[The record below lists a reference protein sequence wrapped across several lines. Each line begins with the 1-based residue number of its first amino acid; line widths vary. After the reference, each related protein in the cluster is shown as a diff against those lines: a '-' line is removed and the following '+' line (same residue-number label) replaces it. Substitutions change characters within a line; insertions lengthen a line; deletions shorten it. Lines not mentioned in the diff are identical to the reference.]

1 MIVSKDIFL
10 KKLVQLPELSSN
22 TIAFV
27 FADNPDINISSR
39 ETFFA
44 NVISYFKR
52 FKEHKPDITQYKLE
66 EDDNLIKSWEGKDL
80 RIQNVKLKSVR
91 GYPQSEKPFGIDFK
105 GKNGEPQSMIILGG
119 NATGKSSFYDAIEY
133 SYCNSIGEALLRA
146 YKEGSEDDVKFMDFL
161 EHNDNGKSNIF
172 CHIQTKS
179 AEFDIQEHKDNI
191 PKSVRDKINPDT
203 HFVSDYDI
211 YTKGQLDYEKNTQRS
226 FHNIIAQSLGLT
238 ELLEFEKQLTTF
250 TLYKRQVESRNVSS
264 LKKSN
269 DNQQTLI
276 NSNEK
281 AIREK
286 QISLEQL
293 KQQQSISP
301 DDKKIKETL
310 EIINT
315 IKQIPFETSLNASQF
330 KRSIDQFNIAYTNLI
345 SKEIKNGGLNEIQF
359 LNLGLELLKE
369 HDDCPFCGSSKLLKD
384 EIAISVNQRISKI
397 KELNEVTH
405 ILNKAAN
412 ELIGDIENLKTQ
424 VDILKSKNVKEVNIT
439 KEKTEFNELFVLDNS
454 FGTTIGELTAKEII
468 TELFNSNENPNYL
481 KDKNKFLFELFKSNF
496 EFAEKELTQFLNA
509 VAEFNSKRIAIIR
522 KIELDVAGK
531 TQTKSLTEQIIE
543 LNKEITDLQKQSA
556 DARANIKRD
565 TEKINDLQEQ
575 MSQFEEVKADASA
588 FTKIYH
594 NALNEEINKSFAPIK
609 MVVEEV
615 LENYFKFDNRDIEL
629 VISKQPEEF
638 DEETGEVISEIITAQ
653 LKIKNQNIPLQSVG
667 KYLNTFHFRLF
678 STMVGISIAIASR
691 RNTQVNLPLVLDDV
705 FYASDFENRTSVE
718 MFLKQ
723 VFYAFKTYTPHLP
736 LQLILF
742 THDQLIFESAIKVV
756 KEIEGIDI
764 AFAKL
769 FNYSEAQDVGDY
781 LNLVYKFPDYF
792 PNTIMNSLVSKV

>member
-39 ETFFA
+39 ENFFA

-52 FKEHKPDITQYKLE
+52 FKEHKPDITQYRLE
-66 EDDNLIKSWEGKDL
+66 ENDNLIKSWEGKDL
-80 RIQNVKLKSVR
+80 RIQDVKLKSVR

-119 NATGKSSFYDAIEY
+119 NATGKSSLYDAIEY

-161 EHNDNGKSNIF
+161 EHNDNGKANIF
-172 CHIQTKS
+172 CHVQTKS
-179 AEFDIQEHKDNI
+179 VEFDIQEHKDNI

-281 AIREK
+281 AISEK

-293 KQQQSISP
+293 KQQQSINP

-315 IKQIPFETSLNASQF
+315 IKQTSFETSLNASQF
-330 KRSIDQFNIAYTNLI
+330 KKSIEQFNIAYTNLI
-345 SKEIKNGGLNEIQF
+345 SKEIKNGGLHEIQF

-397 KELNEVTH
+397 RELNEVTQ
-405 ILNKAAN
+405 ILNKAVN
-412 ELIGDIENLKTQ
+412 DILGDIENLKTQ

-454 FGTTIGELTAKEII
+454 FGTIIGELTAKEIL
-468 TELFNSNENPNYL
+468 TELFNLNENPNYL
-481 KDKNKFLFELFKSNF
+481 KDKNKFLYELFKSNF

-509 VAEFNSKRIAIIR
+509 VAEFNSKRIDHIR
-522 KIELDVAGK
+522 KIELDVADK
-531 TQTKSLTEQIIE
+531 TQTKSLTEQIIG

-556 DARANIKRD
+556 DARANIKKD

-588 FTKIYH
+588 FSKIYH

-723 VFYAFKTYTPHLP
+723 VFYAFKTYTPDLP

-756 KEIEGIDI
+756 KEIEGTDI

-769 FNYSEAQDVGDY
+769 FHYSEAQDAGDY
-781 LNLVYKFPDYF
+781 LNLIYKFPDYF
-792 PNTIMNSLVSKV
+792 PNTIMNSLVSEV